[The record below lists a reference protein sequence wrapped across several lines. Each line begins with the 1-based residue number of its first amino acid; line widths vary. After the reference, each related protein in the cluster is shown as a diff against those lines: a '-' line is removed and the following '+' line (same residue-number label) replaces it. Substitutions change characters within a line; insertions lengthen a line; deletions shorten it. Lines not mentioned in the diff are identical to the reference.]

1 VIAKHVCSPSGVTH
15 QFARLTKYLIDE
27 QFKQQRVGEVRV
39 TNCYSDEVVAGMLE
53 VLNTQARNTR
63 ASPDRTYHLLISFRP
78 GEEVDGETLARIED
92 RVCTAL
98 GFSEHQRISVVHH
111 DTDNLHVHIAINK
124 IHPTRFTIHTPYRD
138 YHTLAVVCE
147 RLEAEY
153 GLAKDN
159 HQARKTGAENRADDM
174 EAHSGVESLL
184 RWIKREC
191 ADQIRAAKTW
201 AELHQVLSDHGL
213 EIRKRADGLVFVD
226 ASGTMVRASAV
237 DRGFSQGRLEAR
249 LGSFEAAAG
258 GRPAPQ
264 PSKSYEKK
272 RYQCGI
278 NTAELYARYKSEQE
292 NRTHARAA
300 ACAKARDRKNRLIER
315 AKRNGRLK
323 RAFIKPMTA
332 PRLAKKF
339 LYSTISTTL
348 LNQIAAIHTSYLHER
363 EGIYGENRRMAWADW
378 LREQASRGD
387 KDALQALRSRPGAT
401 RAEGNGFGSH
411 QKPIRS
417 RSSARSDG
425 VTKRGTVIYSCGKTA
440 VRDDGDRLSVSR
452 EADHAGLCAA
462 LQMAQERYGAQIAV
476 RGSLE
481 FRERV
486 AFAAVA
492 GKLEITFDDKALELR
507 RRELVRSMNSQARGE
522 ARSARDAAHVE
533 RGGEAVAGRWT
544 GRPYKPEPGTGH
556 RPRPDATVKA
566 TAARARTG
574 AVAAAKYV
582 HDREQKRARI
592 FDISKHSLYTSND
605 GSAMTYGGM
614 RNVDGQALALLR
626 QGDEIKVLPVDQAVA
641 RRLKHIAL
649 GTPMVVTPD
658 GVVKTKGRSR

>member
-27 QFKQQRVGEVRV
+27 QSKQQRVGEVRV

-53 VLNTQARNTR
+53 VLNTQAMNTR
-63 ASPDRTYHLLISFRP
+63 AGPDRTYHLLISFRP

-92 RVCTAL
+92 RVCAVL

-138 YHTLAVVCE
+138 FHTLARVCE
-147 RLEAEY
+147 KLEAEY

-174 EAHSGVESLL
+174 EAHSGLKSLL

-191 ADQIRAAKTW
+191 VEQIRGAKTW
-201 AELHQVLSDHGL
+201 SELHQVLGDHGL
-213 EIRKRADGLVFVD
+213 EIRKRANGLVFAD
-226 ASGTMVRASAV
+226 SSGVTVRASAV
-237 DRGFSQGRLEAR
+237 DRGFSQGKLEAR
-249 LGSFEAAAG
+249 LGAFEAAAG
-258 GRPAPQ
+258 GRNAPQ
-264 PSKSYEKK
+264 PSKSYERN

-292 NRTHARAA
+292 NHAHVRAA

-323 RAFIKPMTA
+323 RAFVKPMTA
-332 PRLAKKF
+332 PRVAKKF
-339 LYSTISTTL
+339 MYSAISTTL
-348 LNQIAAIHTSYLHER
+348 VGQLGAIHRAYLKER
-363 EGIYGENRRMAWADW
+363 ESIYAENRRMAWADW
-378 LREQASRGD
+378 LREQASKGD

-401 RAEGNGFGSH
+401 RTEGNGFSVH
-411 QKPIRS
+411 QKPIPS
-417 RSSARSDG
+417 TPSARPDG

-440 VRDDGDRLSVSR
+440 VRDDGNRLSVSR
-452 EADHAGLCAA
+452 ETDHAGLCAA
-462 LQMAQERYGAQIAV
+462 LQMAQERYGAQI
-476 RGSLE
+476 
-481 FRERV
+481 ERV

-522 ARSARDAAHVE
+522 ARRAREAAHVE
-533 RGGEAVAGRWT
+533 HGEETVAGRAA
-544 GRPYKPEPGTGH
+544 GPLNKPEPGTAH
-556 RPRPDATVKA
+556 RPRPDAAAKA
-566 TAARARTG
+566 TAPGIPSG

-582 HDREQKRARI
+582 HDREQTRATI
-592 FDISKHSLYTSND
+592 FDISKHSIYTSHD

-614 RNVDGQALALLR
+614 RSVDGQALALLR
-626 QGDEIKVLPVDQAVA
+626 QGDDVKVIPVDQAVA

-649 GTPMVVTPD
+649 GTAMVVTPD
-658 GVVKTKGRSR
+658 GIVKTKGRSR